1 MSQRRSESVC
11 SSRFFSDS
19 GDGIGRLEL
28 LVDQPL
34 VRLDVAGFVHDLGG
48 GVELGVHV
56 RHGVDDLGGGDQR
69 ALLAV
74 HELADRMAL
83 QVEAQP
89 VALLLR
95 HLVPERRAVDRD
107 GLVGHAHRVAFEQLL
122 APVEPGAGVPLLLLA
137 LFVEIQQIGGTGVI
151 LPIEGDFGGAI
162 ELPVRDLDR
171 QLVNLLRRHR
181 LLPPATERGPIPKRG
196 AVNMTLRSFFLSG
209 SYHTLL
215 GESARK

>member
-1 MSQRRSESVC
+1 MSQRRSLSVC
-11 SSRFFSDS
+11 SSRFLSDS
-19 GDGIGRLEL
+19 VIGIGRLEL

-34 VRLDVAGFVHDLGG
+34 VRLDVARLVHHLGG

-56 RHGVDDLGGGDQR
+56 GHGVDDLGRRDQR

-89 VALLLR
+89 VLLLVG
-95 HLVPERRAVDRD
+95 HLVPEGRAVDRD
-107 GLVGHAHRVAFEQLL
+107 GLVVHAHRVALEQLL

-137 LFVEIQQIGGTGVI
+137 LLVEVQQVGRTGIVF
-151 LPIEGDFGGAI
+151 PVEGDLGGAI

-171 QLVNLLRRHR
+171 ELIDLLRRHW
-181 LLPPATERGPIPKRG
+181 LLPPGAERCPIPQ
-196 AVNMTLRSFFLSG
+196 RSDKDDAPVIFLGG
-209 SYHTLL
+209 S
-215 GESARK
+215 